1 MKNENVRVTR
11 LVEYVKG
18 LKSNEN
24 GVDLYNKYKD
34 DIVNVEPQEA
44 FEIFKTLLDQGIQS
58 AEILVFLDKVINA
71 FYKSLSGYKWE
82 MPKNDNFV
90 MDMYLENEGLVKKT
104 DEIKEL
110 LKGEDL
116 KTKKEKILQRVIE
129 LEQFNDN

>member
-44 FEIFKTLLDQGIQS
+44 FEIFKTLLDQGIQA
-58 AEILVFLDKVINA
+58 AEILVFLDKAINA
-71 FYKSLSGYKWE
+71 FYKSLSGHKWE
-82 MPKNDNFV
+82 MPKNDNFLK
-90 MDMYLENEGLVKKT
+90 DMYLENEGLVKKT

-116 KTKKEKILQRVIE
+116 KTKRKNPAKGNRA
-129 LEQFNDN
+129 